1 MKYKKILLKLSGEAL
16 GSEAGSIKPEFAD
29 FIIAEIKEA
38 LDAGVKIAVVL
49 GGGNIYR
56 GNRWQEDGINEE
68 TAHWIGMLAIII
80 NCFAFADLIKKAG
93 VPCETFSALGTIG
106 SMPGYDIEKG
116 KQALEEGKVVLL
128 SGGTGKP
135 FVTSDSGAAI
145 RAHELGLDAIFKA
158 TKVDGV
164 YDSDPVTNQNAKKF
178 DRITFDEVLKNDL
191 KVMDRGAFEMCRD
204 NGIPIV
210 VFKMEKGN
218 IKKALLGESVG
229 TIIEK

>member
-68 TAHWIGMLAIII
+68 TAHWIGMLAITI

-164 YDSDPVTNQNAKKF
+164 YDSDPVKNPKAKKF
-178 DRITFDEVLKNDL
+178 KDLLYMDALKERL
-191 KVMDRGAFEMCRD
+191 KVMDSTALSLSME
-204 NGIPIV
+204 NNIPTV
-210 VFKMEKGN
+210 VFSLNEPGN
-218 IKKALLGESVG
+218 IKRILMGETIG
-229 TIIEK
+229 TRIG